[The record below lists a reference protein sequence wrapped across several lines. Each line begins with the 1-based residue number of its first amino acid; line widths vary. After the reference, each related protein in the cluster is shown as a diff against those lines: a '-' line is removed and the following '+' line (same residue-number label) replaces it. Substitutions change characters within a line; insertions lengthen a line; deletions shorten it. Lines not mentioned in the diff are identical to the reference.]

1 MGLQGSGWLRGTE
14 RNVPGPNGGEGLNN
28 WGRVHGE
35 NKDVPEGRGGFPGSP
50 VVKTSPSN
58 AAGEGSIPDWGVKIP
73 CVSWPKSPQN
83 IKQKQYCNKF
93 NQIF

>member
-1 MGLQGSGWLRGTE
+1 MRHVGLQGSGWLRGTE

-73 CVSWPKSPQN
+73 CVSWPKN
-83 IKQKQYCNKF
+83 QKHK
-93 NQIF
+93 IEAIL